1 MDSIARIDLELTNT
15 RNILKNLQEGSQ
27 EDDRVYAENFLEY
40 FEKFMKTADGK
51 LEELRAMICKI
62 ERNATDAVKF
72 YACPDNWT
80 AENFLEAVAT
90 LIDMVNATIV
100 GIEKEVEAEH
110 NRAMREAKGKGG
122 RRTLVGGSGAIPGVR
137 NLRKTANGKIRSLAG
152 EKIIF
157 VNGRATFA
165 SLIRKN
171 PRRTNY
177 TNAGSNPNGNIP
189 EEDHPIALGKN
200 FYCANLK

>member
-1 MDSIARIDLELTNT
+1 VDSIARIDFELTNT
-15 RNILKNLQEGSQ
+15 RDILKNLPEGTES
-27 EDDRVYAENFLEY
+27 DDRVYAENFLQY
-40 FEKFMKTADGK
+40 FEKFMRTADGK
-51 LEELRAMICKI
+51 LEDLRAMISKI
-62 ERNATDAVKF
+62 ERNATDAVKY

-90 LIDMVNATIV
+90 LIEMVNATIV

-110 NRAMREAKGKGG
+110 NRAMREAKGKGKK
-122 RRTLVGGSGAIPGVR
+122 RTLVGGSGAMAGVR

-189 EEDHPIALGKN
+189 EVDQAMALGKK
-200 FYCANLK
+200 FYCANLT